1 MRHDK
6 LVLSLVV
13 ITVVLAML
21 LTVGIGYAVEADNSL
36 INDKSTTREADGFNV
51 AFLDNTQV
59 RGDGE
64 TTVKITGDRE
74 VAIAITGLNE
84 VGDSATAILTIKNTS
99 RDIAAELSATIT
111 NTNTEYFKATVDFSN
126 DVIDA
131 KNGKATVKLTVEL
144 IKLPILND
152 VHATIETNIVATPI
166 MK

>member
-1 MRHDK
+1 MRQDK

-21 LTVGIGYAVEADNSL
+21 LTVGIGYAVEADNTL
-36 INDKSTTREADGFNV
+36 INDNPTTSESFDV

-59 RGDGE
+59 TGDGE

-74 VAIAITGLNE
+74 AAIAITGLNE

-111 NTNTEYFKATVDFSN
+111 NTNTEYFKATVNFSN

-131 KNGKATVKLTVEL
+131 KNGKATVELTVEL

-152 VHATIETNIVATPI
+152 VQATIETNIVATPI